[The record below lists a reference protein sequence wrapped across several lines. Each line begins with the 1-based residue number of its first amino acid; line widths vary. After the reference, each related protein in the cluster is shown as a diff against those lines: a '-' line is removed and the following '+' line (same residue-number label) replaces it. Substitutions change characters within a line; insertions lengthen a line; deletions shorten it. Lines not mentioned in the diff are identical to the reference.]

1 MLQQL
6 ATAKSEVATFASQPV
21 VEGGVNPDPQSS
33 ETEQGYFGRLLSEQQ
48 NAAGAQEKKTL
59 DNSNPQASKNSLSSV
74 DKKTELEQQAQTT
87 EPVETSEQTHQNLKS
102 AEGEKKPKLQD
113 GSTLAAQV
121 SETKVSE
128 ARVLE
133 LDTEEAHKEELT
145 SSNASSQLS
154 PKGWFAS
161 VESKSTKTSPEQSV
175 TVHELGE
182 TFDNAPDAKSTEV
195 LANPVQLAEVELA
208 PAELESLDT
217 DESNLWVSL
226 VEKFQQFTQSDKDS
240 KTKPVDVQ
248 PELSQ
253 LAALI
258 KGALDEQTGIEQS
271 ASGEA
276 VEQKVVAKLLADPQA
291 LEQAFAGFLSGLEL
305 DQNGQLQR
313 GDDAP
318 KLDLA
323 LIAEWANAE
332 LTESG
337 SALDTESVIIS
348 EEDIQLGNSLLDT
361 PLDTPEPESV
371 TNSLESSPISAELLV
386 NDVDVAVS
394 PTELTAVASVSQS
407 IEKQLAPELKDQSIV
422 EEIIGSEAAKPTDNQ
437 GVAGNTAISRLVNMP
452 EDKLDRILTKIAEH
466 ALKNEQEAQQ
476 SSQSIQLKTDAVADA
491 LVVKDFVSVLKA
503 GVGEFKQQLAQGR
516 EPGIDLKALVSDA
529 ATKVAELHPGVKMPE
544 NIEQNIANVSQMF
557 EFASSLTRSVEQQT
571 ANYTATYSSV
581 ARDVAQIQGEQAKQ
595 VQTSQLEQKFEKAVN
610 ITKAD
615 GLQELSEKVRWLANA
630 KNLVAEIRLDPA
642 ELGAMQVRVALSGE
656 SATVNFIVQSQHAR
670 EAMEQA
676 APRLKE
682 MLAEKGIELGQ
693 SSVQQESNNNQQQD
707 EAGAERG
714 FAGHQDSSEASPENQ
729 SQPEQV
735 IVNGALGGID
745 YFV

>member
-48 NAAGAQEKKTL
+48 NAAGAQEKKTQ
-59 DNSNPQASKNSLSSV
+59 DNSNPQASKSSLSSV

-121 SETKVSE
+121 S
-128 ARVLE
+128 A
-133 LDTEEAHKEELT
+133 LDTEDAHGDELAT
-145 SSNASSQLS
+145 SNDFSQIS
-154 PKGWFAS
+154 PNGWFAS
-161 VESKSTKTSPEQSV
+161 AAESKSTKTLSEQSV

-195 LANPVQLAEVELA
+195 LANPVRLAEVELV

-226 VEKFQQFTQSDKDS
+226 VEKFQQFTQQDKNS
-240 KTKPVDVQ
+240 KTKPADVQ

-271 ASGEA
+271 VSGEPI
-276 VEQKVVAKLLADPQA
+276 EQKVVAKLLADPQA
-291 LEQAFAGFLSGLEL
+291 LEQAFAGFISGLEL
-305 DQNGQLQR
+305 DQNGQLQT

-337 SALDTESVIIS
+337 SALDTGSVIIS

-371 TNSLESSPISAELLV
+371 TNSLDI
-386 NDVDVAVS
+386 S
-394 PTELTAVASVSQS
+394 PTELTAAASVSQS

-422 EEIIGSEAAKPTDNQ
+422 EEIIGSETAKPTDNQ

-503 GVGEFKQQLAQGR
+503 GIGEFKQQLAQGR

-557 EFASSLTRSVEQQT
+557 EFASSLTRSVEQQS

-595 VQTSQLEQKFEKAVN
+595 LQTSQFEQKFEKAVN

>member
-48 NAAGAQEKKTL
+48 NAAGAQEKKTQ

-87 EPVETSEQTHQNLKS
+87 APVETSEQTHQNLKS
-102 AEGEKKPKLQD
+102 AESDKNTKLQD
-113 GSTLAAQV
+113 GSTLAAQGADLDA
-121 SETKVSE
+121 ED
-128 ARVLE
+128 AHGDE
-133 LDTEEAHKEELT
+133 LAT
-145 SSNASSQLS
+145 SNDFSQIS
-154 PKGWFAS
+154 PDVWFAS
-161 VESKSTKTSPEQSV
+161 AESKSTKTLSEQSI

-226 VEKFQQFTQSDKDS
+226 VEKFQQFTQQDKNS

-253 LAALI
+253 IAEFI
-258 KGALDEQTGIEQS
+258 KGALDEQTGTEQS
-271 ASGEA
+271 VSGEPI
-276 VEQKVVAKLLADPQA
+276 EQKVVAKLLADPQA
-291 LEQAFAGFLSGLEL
+291 LEQAFAGFISGLEL
-305 DQNGQLQR
+305 DPNGQLQT

-323 LIAEWANAE
+323 LIAEWVNAE
-332 LTESG
+332 LTETG
-337 SALDTESVIIS
+337 SALDAGSVIIS

-361 PLDTPEPESV
+361 PLDTLESESV
-371 TNSLESSPISAELLV
+371 TNGLDISS
-386 NDVDVAVS
+386 
-394 PTELTAVASVSQS
+394 TELTAAASVSQS
-407 IEKQLAPELKDQSIV
+407 VEKQLAPELKDQSIV
-422 EEIIGSEAAKPTDNQ
+422 EEIIGSEAAKSTDNQ
-437 GVAGNTAISRLVNMP
+437 GVAVNTAISHLINMP

-476 SSQSIQLKTDAVADA
+476 SSQTVQLKTDAVADA

-529 ATKVAELHPGVKMPE
+529 ATKVAELHPGIKMSE